1 MSLKPQAI
9 SPVPGETARVA
20 HAAYP
25 KGNVYMH
32 MRDEL
37 GSIYEDESFA
47 DLFPKNGQPA
57 EAPWRLALVTIIQFA
72 EGLSDRQAADAVRG
86 RIDIKYA
93 LSLDLSDSG
102 FDASVLSEFRT
113 RLIAGH
119 AEEHLLMAMLT
130 HFKERG
136 WLKAR
141 GKQRTDSTHVLA
153 KIRAINRLVCVG
165 ETLRHA
171 LNCLAIVAP
180 EWLLEHSQPEW
191 VDRYGVRLED
201 SRLPSGEEERQV
213 WVQRVGRDG
222 AALLG
227 ALFGPHAPSWLAEVP
242 AVEILRRV
250 WVQNYQWSEEKLNWR
265 SSENIPPA
273 GLYISSPYDLD
284 AHYSKKRTTSW
295 VGFKVHLTETCEKDS
310 PHLITHVETTSAP
323 VSDDSRTS
331 SIHEGL
337 KQKELVPEQ
346 HIVDTGYVDAQ
357 LLHSSQQDY
366 GIDLIGPTRPDVKWQ
381 AQEKKGFA
389 AAQFHLNWQ
398 GEQATCPEGHTSI
411 SWTPAIDNR
420 KNEVIKIK
428 FSMKDCQSCPSR
440 LSCTHS
446 TRYPRRTITVR
457 REQQHQALQQARARA
472 KTEEFKELYARR
484 AGVEGTISQGVRAMG
499 LRRSRYIG
507 QEKTHLQHIATAAAM
522 NIVRLMRWLDGEPH
536 AQTRRS
542 ALVQLLR
549 PVAS

>member
-1 MSLKPQAI
+1 MSLKPQGI
-9 SPVPGETARVA
+9 SPVPEETARIA

-37 GSIYEDESFA
+37 GTIYEDESFA
-47 DLFPKNGQPA
+47 DLFSTTGQPA
-57 EAPWRLALVTIIQFA
+57 EAPWRLALVTIMQFA

-86 RIDIKYA
+86 RIDVKYA
-93 LSLDLSDSG
+93 LSLDLSDPG
-102 FDASVLSEFRT
+102 FDASILSEFRA

-119 AEEHLLMAMLT
+119 AEEHLLTAMLT
-130 HFKERG
+130 LFKERG

-171 LNCLAIVAP
+171 LNCLAMVAP

-201 SRLPSGEEERQV
+201 SRLPSGEEDRQA
-213 WVQRVGRDG
+213 WAQSVGQDG
-222 AALLG
+222 SELLS
-227 ALFGPHAPSWLAEVP
+227 ALFDPNAPSWLREVP
-242 AVEILRRV
+242 AIHILRRV
-250 WVQNYQWSEEKLNWR
+250 WIQNYQWTDGKLNWR

-273 GLYISSPYDLD
+273 AQYISSPYDLD

-310 PHLITHVETTSAP
+310 PHLITHVETTTAP
-323 VSDDSRTS
+323 VSDDARTAN
-331 SIHEGL
+331 IHEGL
-337 KQKELVPEQ
+337 KQKDLMPEQ
-346 HIVDTGYVDAQ
+346 HIVDTGYVDAE
-357 LLHSSQQDY
+357 LLHRSQQEY
-366 GIDLIGPTRPDVKWQ
+366 GIDLVGPTRPDVKWQ
-381 AQEKKGFA
+381 AQQQMGYDAGHFDID
-389 AAQFHLNWQ
+389 WQ
-398 GEQATCPEGHTSI
+398 AEQATCPQGHTSI
-411 SWTPAIDNR
+411 SWTPATDNR

-428 FSMKDCQSCPSR
+428 FSTKDCQDCPCRS
-440 LSCTHS
+440 LCTHS
-446 TRYPRRTITVR
+446 TRTPRRTITVR
-457 REQQHQALQQARARA
+457 PQLHYQALQRARKRA
-472 KTEEFKELYARR
+472 KTEDFKALYARR
-484 AGVEGTISQGVRAMG
+484 AGVEGTISQGVRVMG

-507 QEKTHLQHIATAAAM
+507 QEKTHLQHLATAAAM
-522 NIVRLMRWLDGEPH
+522 NIVRLMRWIDGEPH

-549 PVAS
+549 PAA